1 MTEDVQT
8 LIISIIGIIV
18 FYLVTRFINKR
29 VTGTD
34 QELQVK
40 KWIRIISIIY
50 GVAMTIQI
58 ISIIG
63 RLMGGN

>member
-1 MTEDVQT
+1 MTDIQL
-8 LIISIIGIIV
+8 LIVSIIGIIA
-18 FYLVTRFINKR
+18 FYFVTRYINKR

-34 QELQVK
+34 QELKIK
-40 KWIRIISIIY
+40 KGIKIVSIIY

-63 RLMGGN
+63 RLLETTN